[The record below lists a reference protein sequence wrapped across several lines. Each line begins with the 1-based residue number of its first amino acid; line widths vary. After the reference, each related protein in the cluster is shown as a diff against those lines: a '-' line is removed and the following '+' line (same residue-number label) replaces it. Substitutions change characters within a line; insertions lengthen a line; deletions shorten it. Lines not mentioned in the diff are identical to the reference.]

1 MKQKILLPFLIL
13 YYTFTGVTATYGQS
27 REITLTLD
35 DAIALAADSSLT
47 AFRYKNMYRS
57 SYWAYRSYRA
67 NRLPSL
73 TLDLIPAQ
81 YYRNMTQRYDSENDM
96 DLFREQQ
103 MFSASGGLSLR
114 QNVDFLGGT
123 LYANTELDYLY
134 NFGDT
139 RYSQFSAIPFQ
150 IGYSQNLLGY
160 NAYRWERKIEPLK
173 YERARQ
179 ELIYNIES
187 LSGTV
192 VDYFFSLA
200 LAQANY
206 DLAIRNAAATD
217 TLCRV
222 GERKHAIA
230 AISQADLLTLR
241 LDAVNARNSLQNARI
256 ELQRA
261 MHTLTTYLGLDKET
275 IVKLTLPTIPKLRS
289 IDVDEALAY
298 AKANNPSLLAHEQ
311 SILEAQ
317 QSVDRTSKELYFNA
331 SVNASIGFN
340 QAGERIADAYHRPLA
355 QNVVSVGVSVPLV
368 DWGVRKG
375 KLNMARGNLNVVE
388 IAAKQEEMSIE
399 QEVTMAV
406 GDSYVQH
413 GLIESANQAVQLA
426 ELAYTQTHRRFL
438 IGEADVNA
446 LILAQNRK
454 QTAEQ
459 NYIGALRSFW
469 QTYYKLRRLTLHDFV
484 QGRAITYDM
493 EP

>member
-1 MKQKILLPFLIL
+1 MKQKILLSLFIL
-13 YYTFTGVTATYGQS
+13 YLCTGSAYSQS
-27 REITLTLD
+27 KSITLTLD

-96 DLFREQQ
+96 DIFREQQ
-103 MFSASGGLSLR
+103 MFSASGGLSLQ

-139 RYSQFSAIPFQ
+139 RYSQFSSIPFQ

-192 VDYFFSLA
+192 VDYFFGLA

-206 DLAIRNAAATD
+206 DLAVRNTAATD

-222 GERKHAIA
+222 GECKYAIA

-261 MHTLTTYLGLDKET
+261 MNTLTSYLGLDKET
-275 IVKLTLPTIPKLRS
+275 VISLTLPSVPELRT

-298 AKANNPSLLAHEQ
+298 AKVNNPILLAHEQ
-311 SILEAQ
+311 NILEARQ
-317 QSVDRTSKELYFNA
+317 TVDRTSKELYFNA
-331 SVNASIGFN
+331 SVNASVGFN
-340 QAGERIADAYHRPLA
+340 QVGEHITDAYHRPLA
-355 QNVVSVGVSVPLV
+355 QNVVTIGVSVPLV

-375 KLNMARGNLNVVE
+375 KLNMARGNLSVVE
-388 IAAKQEEMSIE
+388 TAAQQEEVSIE

-413 GLIESANQAVQLA
+413 GLIESAGQAVQLA

-438 IGEADVNA
+438 IGEADVNT
-446 LILAQNRK
+446 LLLAQNRK

-469 QTYYKLRRLTLHDFV
+469 QTYYKLRRLTLHDFI
-484 QGRAITYDM
+484 QGCAITYDM
-493 EP
+493 EL

>member
-1 MKQKILLPFLIL
+1 MKQKILLSLFIL
-13 YYTFTGVTATYGQS
+13 YLCTGSAYSQS
-27 REITLTLD
+27 KSITLTLD

-96 DLFREQQ
+96 DIFREQQ
-103 MFSASGGLSLR
+103 MFSASGGLSLQ

-139 RYSQFSAIPFQ
+139 RYSQFSSIPFQ

-192 VDYFFSLA
+192 VDYFFGLA

-206 DLAIRNAAATD
+206 DLAVRNTAATD

-222 GERKHAIA
+222 GECKYAIA

-261 MHTLTTYLGLDKET
+261 MHTLTSYLGLDKET
-275 IVKLTLPTIPKLRS
+275 VISLTLPSVPELRT

-298 AKANNPSLLAHEQ
+298 AKVNNPILLAHEQ
-311 SILEAQ
+311 NILEARQ
-317 QSVDRTSKELYFNA
+317 TVDRTSKELYFNA
-331 SVNASIGFN
+331 SVNASVGFN
-340 QAGERIADAYHRPLA
+340 QVGEHITDAYHRPLA
-355 QNVVSVGVSVPLV
+355 QNVVTIGVSVPLV

-375 KLNMARGNLNVVE
+375 KLNMARGNLSVVE
-388 IAAKQEEMSIE
+388 TAAQQEEVSIE

-413 GLIESANQAVQLA
+413 GLIESADQAVQLA

-446 LILAQNRK
+446 LLLAQNRK

-469 QTYYKLRRLTLHDFV
+469 QTYYKLRRLTLHDFI
-484 QGRAITYDM
+484 QGCAITYDM
-493 EP
+493 EL

>member
-1 MKQKILLPFLIL
+1 MKQKILLSLFIL
-13 YYTFTGVTATYGQS
+13 YLCTGSAYSQS
-27 REITLTLD
+27 KSITLTLD

-96 DLFREQQ
+96 DIFREQQ
-103 MFSASGGLSLR
+103 MFSASGGLSLQ

-139 RYSQFSAIPFQ
+139 RYSQFSSIPFQ

-192 VDYFFSLA
+192 VDYFFGLA

-206 DLAIRNAAATD
+206 DLAVRNTAATD

-222 GERKHAIA
+222 GECKYAIA

-261 MHTLTTYLGLDKET
+261 MHTLTSYLGLDKET
-275 IVKLTLPTIPKLRS
+275 VISLTLPSVPELRT

-298 AKANNPSLLAHEQ
+298 AKVNNPTLLAHEQ
-311 SILEAQ
+311 NILEARQ
-317 QSVDRTSKELYFNA
+317 TVDRTSKELYFNA
-331 SVNASIGFN
+331 SVNASVGFN
-340 QAGERIADAYHRPLA
+340 QVGEHITDAYHRPLA
-355 QNVVSVGVSVPLV
+355 QNVVTIGVSVPLV

-375 KLNMARGNLNVVE
+375 KLNMARGNLSVVE
-388 IAAKQEEMSIE
+388 TAAQQEEVSIE
-399 QEVTMAV
+399 QEVMMAV

-413 GLIESANQAVQLA
+413 GLIESAGQAVQLA

-438 IGEADVNA
+438 IGEADVNT
-446 LILAQNRK
+446 LLLAQNRK

-469 QTYYKLRRLTLHDFV
+469 QTYYKLRRLTLHDFI
-484 QGRAITYDM
+484 QGCAITYDM
-493 EP
+493 EL

>member
-1 MKQKILLPFLIL
+1 MKQKILLSLFIL
-13 YYTFTGVTATYGQS
+13 YLCTGSAYSQS
-27 REITLTLD
+27 KSITLTLD

-81 YYRNMTQRYDSENDM
+81 YYRNMAQRYDSESDM
-96 DLFREQQ
+96 DIFREQQ
-103 MFSASGGLSLR
+103 MFSASGGLSLQ

-139 RYSQFSAIPFQ
+139 RYSQFSSIPFQ

-192 VDYFFSLA
+192 VDYFFGLA

-206 DLAIRNAAATD
+206 DLAVRNAAATD

-222 GERKHAIA
+222 GERKYAIA

-241 LDAVNARNSLQNARI
+241 LDAVNARNSLQNAHI
-256 ELQRA
+256 ELRRA
-261 MHTLTTYLGLDKET
+261 MHTLTSYLGLDKET
-275 IVKLTLPTIPKLRS
+275 VINLTLPSVPELRT

-298 AKANNPSLLAHEQ
+298 AKANNPTLLAHEQ
-311 SILEAQ
+311 NILEARQ
-317 QSVDRTSKELYFNA
+317 TVDRTSKELYFNA
-331 SVNASIGFN
+331 SVNACVGFN
-340 QAGERIADAYHRPLA
+340 QVGEHITDAYHRPLA
-355 QNVVSVGVSVPLV
+355 QNVVTIGVSVPLV

-375 KLNMARGNLNVVE
+375 KLNMARGNLSVVE
-388 IAAKQEEMSIE
+388 TAAQQEEVSIE

-413 GLIESANQAVQLA
+413 GLIESASQAVQLA
-426 ELAYTQTHRRFL
+426 ELVYTQTHRRFL

-446 LILAQNRK
+446 LLLAQNRK

-469 QTYYKLRRLTLHDFV
+469 QTYYKLRRLTLHDFI
-484 QGRAITYDM
+484 QGCAITYDM
-493 EP
+493 EL

>member
-1 MKQKILLPFLIL
+1 MKQKILLSLFIL
-13 YYTFTGVTATYGQS
+13 YLCTGSAYSQS
-27 REITLTLD
+27 KSITLTLD

-96 DLFREQQ
+96 DIFREQQ
-103 MFSASGGLSLR
+103 MFSASGGLSLQ

-139 RYSQFSAIPFQ
+139 RYSQFSSIPFQ

-192 VDYFFSLA
+192 VDYFFGLA

-206 DLAIRNAAATD
+206 DLAVRNTAATD

-222 GERKHAIA
+222 GECKYAIA

-261 MHTLTTYLGLDKET
+261 MHTLTSYLGLDKET
-275 IVKLTLPTIPKLRS
+275 VISLTLPSVPELRT

-298 AKANNPSLLAHEQ
+298 AKANNPTLLAHEQ
-311 SILEAQ
+311 NILEARQ
-317 QSVDRTSKELYFNA
+317 TVDRTSKELYFNA
-331 SVNASIGFN
+331 SVNASVGFN
-340 QAGERIADAYHRPLA
+340 QVGEHITDAYHRPLA
-355 QNVVSVGVSVPLV
+355 QNVVTIGVSVPLV

-375 KLNMARGNLNVVE
+375 KLNMARGNLSVVE
-388 IAAKQEEMSIE
+388 TAAQQEEVSIE

-413 GLIESANQAVQLA
+413 GLIESAGQAVQLA

-446 LILAQNRK
+446 LLLAQNRK

-469 QTYYKLRRLTLHDFV
+469 QTYYKLRRLTLHDFI
-484 QGRAITYDM
+484 QGCAITYDM
-493 EP
+493 EL

>member
-1 MKQKILLPFLIL
+1 MKQKILLSLFIL
-13 YYTFTGVTATYGQS
+13 YLCTGSAYSQS
-27 REITLTLD
+27 KSITLTLD

-57 SYWAYRSYRA
+57 NYWAYRSYRA

-96 DLFREQQ
+96 DIFREQQ
-103 MFSASGGLSLR
+103 MFSASGGLSLQ

-139 RYSQFSAIPFQ
+139 RYSQFSSIPFQ

-192 VDYFFSLA
+192 VDYFFGLA

-206 DLAIRNAAATD
+206 DLAVRNTAATD

-222 GERKHAIA
+222 GECKYAIA

-261 MHTLTTYLGLDKET
+261 MHTLTSYLGLDKET
-275 IVKLTLPTIPKLRS
+275 VISLTLPSVPELHT

-298 AKANNPSLLAHEQ
+298 AKANNPTLLAHEQ
-311 SILEAQ
+311 NILEARQ
-317 QSVDRTSKELYFNA
+317 TVDRTSKELYFNA
-331 SVNASIGFN
+331 SVNASVGFN
-340 QAGERIADAYHRPLA
+340 QVGEHITDAYHRPLA
-355 QNVVSVGVSVPLV
+355 QNVVTIGVSVPLV

-375 KLNMARGNLNVVE
+375 KLNMARGNLSVVE
-388 IAAKQEEMSIE
+388 TAAQQEEVSIE

-413 GLIESANQAVQLA
+413 GLIESAGQAVQLA

-438 IGEADVNA
+438 IGEADVNT
-446 LILAQNRK
+446 LLLAQNRK

-469 QTYYKLRRLTLHDFV
+469 QTYYKLRRLTLHDFI
-484 QGRAITYDM
+484 QGCAITYDM
-493 EP
+493 EL

>member
-1 MKQKILLPFLIL
+1 MKQKILLSLFIL
-13 YYTFTGVTATYGQS
+13 YLCTGSAYSQS
-27 REITLTLD
+27 KSITLTLD

-81 YYRNMTQRYDSENDM
+81 YYRNMAQRYDSESDM
-96 DLFREQQ
+96 DIFREQQ
-103 MFSASGGLSLR
+103 MFSASGGLSLQ

-139 RYSQFSAIPFQ
+139 RYSQFSSIPFQ

-192 VDYFFSLA
+192 VDYFFGLA

-206 DLAIRNAAATD
+206 DLAVRNAAATD

-222 GERKHAIA
+222 GERKYAIA

-256 ELQRA
+256 ELRRA
-261 MHTLTTYLGLDKET
+261 MHTLTSYLGLDKET
-275 IVKLTLPTIPKLRS
+275 VIDLTLPSVPELRT

-298 AKANNPSLLAHEQ
+298 AKANNPTLLAHEQ
-311 SILEAQ
+311 NILEARQ
-317 QSVDRTSKELYFNA
+317 TVDRTSKELYFNA
-331 SVNASIGFN
+331 SVNASVGFN
-340 QAGERIADAYHRPLA
+340 QVGEHITDAYHRPLA
-355 QNVVSVGVSVPLV
+355 QNVVTIGVSVPLV

-375 KLNMARGNLNVVE
+375 KLNMARGNLSVVE
-388 IAAKQEEMSIE
+388 TAAQQEEVSIE

-413 GLIESANQAVQLA
+413 GLIESASQAVQLA
-426 ELAYTQTHRRFL
+426 ELVYTQTHRRFL

-446 LILAQNRK
+446 LLLAQNRK

-469 QTYYKLRRLTLHDFV
+469 QTYYKLRRLTLHDFI
-484 QGRAITYDM
+484 QGCAITYDM
-493 EP
+493 EL

>member
-1 MKQKILLPFLIL
+1 MKQKILLSLFIL
-13 YYTFTGVTATYGQS
+13 YLCTGSAYSQS
-27 REITLTLD
+27 KSITLTLD

-57 SYWAYRSYRA
+57 NYWAYRSYRA

-96 DLFREQQ
+96 DIFREQQ
-103 MFSASGGLSLR
+103 MFSASGGLSLQ

-139 RYSQFSAIPFQ
+139 RYSQFSSIPFQ

-192 VDYFFSLA
+192 VDYFFGLA

-206 DLAIRNAAATD
+206 DLAVRNTAATD

-222 GERKHAIA
+222 GECKYAIA

-261 MHTLTTYLGLDKET
+261 MHTLTSYLGLDKET
-275 IVKLTLPTIPKLRS
+275 VISLTLPSVPELRT

-298 AKANNPSLLAHEQ
+298 AKVNNPTLLTHEQ
-311 SILEAQ
+311 NILEARQ
-317 QSVDRTSKELYFNA
+317 TVDRTSKELYFNA
-331 SVNASIGFN
+331 SVNASVGFN
-340 QAGERIADAYHRPLA
+340 QVGEHITDAYHRPLA
-355 QNVVSVGVSVPLV
+355 QNVVTIGVSVPLV

-375 KLNMARGNLNVVE
+375 KLNMARGKLSVVE
-388 IAAKQEEMSIE
+388 TAAQQEEVSIE

-413 GLIESANQAVQLA
+413 GLIESASQAVQLA

>member
-206 DLAIRNAAATD
+206 DLAMRNAAATD

-222 GERKHAIA
+222 GERKYAIA
-230 AISQADLLTLR
+230 AISQADLLIPALTQTLYR
-241 LDAVNARNSLQNARI
+241 LAVCSQVDFFAIN
-256 ELQRA
+256 
-261 MHTLTTYLGLDKET
+261 GLESVNGGAGVGFTVGK
-275 IVKLTLPTIPKLRS
+275 VR
-289 IDVDEALAY
+289 VD
-298 AKANNPSLLAHEQ
+298 AKASTGATGAM
-311 SILEAQ
+311 S
-317 QSVDRTSKELYFNA
+317 A
-331 SVNASIGFN
+331 SVSPA
-340 QAGERIADAYHRPLA
+340 A
-355 QNVVSVGVSVPLV
+355 VSYLEQTGLLYPGVPVFG
-368 DWGVRKG
+368 GV
-375 KLNMARGNLNVVE
+375 LC
-388 IAAKQEEMSIE
+388 
-399 QEVTMAV
+399 
-406 GDSYVQH
+406 
-413 GLIESANQAVQLA
+413 
-426 ELAYTQTHRRFL
+426 
-438 IGEADVNA
+438 
-446 LILAQNRK
+446 
-454 QTAEQ
+454 
-459 NYIGALRSFW
+459 
-469 QTYYKLRRLTLHDFV
+469 
-484 QGRAITYDM
+484 
-493 EP
+493 

>member
-1 MKQKILLPFLIL
+1 MKQKILLSLFIL
-13 YYTFTGVTATYGQS
+13 YLCTGSAYSQS
-27 REITLTLD
+27 KSITLTLD

-81 YYRNMTQRYDSENDM
+81 YYRNMAQRYDSESDM
-96 DLFREQQ
+96 DIFREQQ
-103 MFSASGGLSLR
+103 MFSASGGLSLQ

-139 RYSQFSAIPFQ
+139 RYSQFSSIPFQ

-192 VDYFFSLA
+192 VDYFFGLA

-206 DLAIRNAAATD
+206 DLAVRNAAATD

-222 GERKHAIA
+222 GERKYAIA

-256 ELQRA
+256 ELRRA
-261 MHTLTTYLGLDKET
+261 MHTLTSYLGLDKET
-275 IVKLTLPTIPKLRS
+275 VIHLTLPSVPELRT

-298 AKANNPSLLAHEQ
+298 AKANNPTLLAHEQ
-311 SILEAQ
+311 NILEARQ
-317 QSVDRTSKELYFNA
+317 TVDRTSKELYFNA
-331 SVNASIGFN
+331 SVNASVGFN
-340 QAGERIADAYHRPLA
+340 QVGEHITDAYHRPLA
-355 QNVVSVGVSVPLV
+355 QNVVTIGVSVPLV

-375 KLNMARGNLNVVE
+375 KLNMARGNLSVVE
-388 IAAKQEEMSIE
+388 TAAQQEEVSIE

-413 GLIESANQAVQLA
+413 GLIESASQAVQLA
-426 ELAYTQTHRRFL
+426 ELVYTQTHRRFL

-446 LILAQNRK
+446 LLLAQNRK

-469 QTYYKLRRLTLHDFV
+469 QTYYKLRRLTLHDFI
-484 QGRAITYDM
+484 QGCAITYDM
-493 EP
+493 EL

>member
-1 MKQKILLPFLIL
+1 M
-13 YYTFTGVTATYGQS
+13 
-27 REITLTLD
+27 
-35 DAIALAADSSLT
+35 
-47 AFRYKNMYRS
+47 
-57 SYWAYRSYRA
+57 
-67 NRLPSL
+67 
-73 TLDLIPAQ
+73 
-81 YYRNMTQRYDSENDM
+81 
-96 DLFREQQ
+96 
-103 MFSASGGLSLR
+103 
-114 QNVDFLGGT
+114 
-123 LYANTELDYLY
+123 YANTELDYLY

-139 RYSQFSAIPFQ
+139 RYSQFSSIPFQ

-173 YERARQ
+173 YEQARQ

-192 VDYFFSLA
+192 VDYFFGLA

-206 DLAIRNAAATD
+206 DLAVRNAAATD

-222 GERKHAIA
+222 GERKYAIA

-261 MHTLTTYLGLDKET
+261 MHTLTSYLGLDKET
-275 IVKLTLPTIPKLRS
+275 VINLTLPSVPELRT

-298 AKANNPSLLAHEQ
+298 AKANNPTLLAHEQ
-311 SILEAQ
+311 NILEARQ
-317 QSVDRTSKELYFNA
+317 TVDRTSKELYFNA
-331 SVNASIGFN
+331 SVNASVGFN
-340 QAGERIADAYHRPLA
+340 QVGEHITDAYHRPLA
-355 QNVVSVGVSVPLV
+355 QNVVTIGVSVPLV

-375 KLNMARGNLNVVE
+375 KLNMARGNLSVVE
-388 IAAKQEEMSIE
+388 TAAQQEEVSIE

-413 GLIESANQAVQLA
+413 GLIESAGQAVQLA

-446 LILAQNRK
+446 LLLAQNRK

-459 NYIGALRSFW
+459 NYIGALRCFW

-484 QGRAITYDM
+484 QGCAITYDM
-493 EP
+493 EL

>member
-1 MKQKILLPFLIL
+1 MKQKILLSLFIL
-13 YYTFTGVTATYGQS
+13 YLCTGSAYSQS
-27 REITLTLD
+27 KSITLTLD

-96 DLFREQQ
+96 DIFREQQ
-103 MFSASGGLSLR
+103 MFSASGGLSLQ

-139 RYSQFSAIPFQ
+139 RYSQFSSIPFQ

-192 VDYFFSLA
+192 VDYFFGLA

-206 DLAIRNAAATD
+206 DLAVRNTAATD

-222 GERKHAIA
+222 GECKYAIA

-261 MHTLTTYLGLDKET
+261 MHTLTSYLGLDKET
-275 IVKLTLPTIPKLRS
+275 VISLTLPSVPELRT

-298 AKANNPSLLAHEQ
+298 AKANNPTLLAHEQ
-311 SILEAQ
+311 NILEARQ
-317 QSVDRTSKELYFNA
+317 TVDRTSKELYFNA
-331 SVNASIGFN
+331 SVNASVGFN
-340 QAGERIADAYHRPLA
+340 QVGEHITDAYHRPLA
-355 QNVVSVGVSVPLV
+355 QNVVTIGVSVPLV

-375 KLNMARGNLNVVE
+375 KLNMARGNLSVVE
-388 IAAKQEEMSIE
+388 TAAQQEEVSIE

-413 GLIESANQAVQLA
+413 GLIESAGQAVQLA

-438 IGEADVNA
+438 IGEADVNT
-446 LILAQNRK
+446 LLLAQNRK

-469 QTYYKLRRLTLHDFV
+469 QTYYKLRRLTLHDFI
-484 QGRAITYDM
+484 QGCAITYDM
-493 EP
+493 EL

>member
-1 MKQKILLPFLIL
+1 MKQKILLSLFIL
-13 YYTFTGVTATYGQS
+13 YLCTGSAYSQS
-27 REITLTLD
+27 KSITLTLD

-96 DLFREQQ
+96 DIFREQQ
-103 MFSASGGLSLR
+103 MFSASGGLSLQ

-123 LYANTELDYLY
+123 LYANTGLDYLY

-139 RYSQFSAIPFQ
+139 RYSQFSSIPFQ

-192 VDYFFSLA
+192 VDYFFGLA

-206 DLAIRNAAATD
+206 DLAVRNTAATD

-222 GERKHAIA
+222 GECKYAIA

-261 MHTLTTYLGLDKET
+261 MHTLTSYLGLDKET
-275 IVKLTLPTIPKLRS
+275 VISLTLPSVPELRT

-298 AKANNPSLLAHEQ
+298 AKVNNPTLLAHEQ
-311 SILEAQ
+311 NILEARQ
-317 QSVDRTSKELYFNA
+317 TVDRTSKELYFNA
-331 SVNASIGFN
+331 SVNASVGFN
-340 QAGERIADAYHRPLA
+340 QVGEHITDAYHRPLA
-355 QNVVSVGVSVPLV
+355 QNVVTIGVSVPLV

-375 KLNMARGNLNVVE
+375 KLNMARGNLSVVE
-388 IAAKQEEMSIE
+388 TAAQQEEVSIE

-413 GLIESANQAVQLA
+413 GLIESAGQAVQLA

-438 IGEADVNA
+438 IGEADVNT
-446 LILAQNRK
+446 LLLAQNRK

-469 QTYYKLRRLTLHDFV
+469 QTYYKLRRLTLHDFI
-484 QGRAITYDM
+484 QGCAITYDM
-493 EP
+493 EL

>member
-1 MKQKILLPFLIL
+1 MKQKILLSLFIL
-13 YYTFTGVTATYGQS
+13 YLCTGSAYSQS
-27 REITLTLD
+27 KSITLTLD

-96 DLFREQQ
+96 DIFREQQ
-103 MFSASGGLSLR
+103 MFSASGGLSLQ

-139 RYSQFSAIPFQ
+139 RYSQFSSIPFQ

-192 VDYFFSLA
+192 VDYFFGLA

-206 DLAIRNAAATD
+206 DLAVRNTAATD

-222 GERKHAIA
+222 GECKYAIA

-261 MHTLTTYLGLDKET
+261 MHTLTSYLGLDKET
-275 IVKLTLPTIPKLRS
+275 VISLTLPSVPELRT

-298 AKANNPSLLAHEQ
+298 AKVNNPTLLAHEQ
-311 SILEAQ
+311 NILEARQ
-317 QSVDRTSKELYFNA
+317 TVDRTSKELYFNA
-331 SVNASIGFN
+331 SVNASVGFN
-340 QAGERIADAYHRPLA
+340 QVGEHITDAYHRPLA
-355 QNVVSVGVSVPLV
+355 QNVVTIGVSVPLV

-375 KLNMARGNLNVVE
+375 KLNMARGNLSVVE
-388 IAAKQEEMSIE
+388 TAAQQEEVSIE

-413 GLIESANQAVQLA
+413 GLIESAGQAVQLA

-438 IGEADVNA
+438 IGEADVNT
-446 LILAQNRK
+446 LLLAQNRK

-469 QTYYKLRRLTLHDFV
+469 QTYYKLRRLTLHDFI
-484 QGRAITYDM
+484 QGCAITYDM
-493 EP
+493 EL

>member
-1 MKQKILLPFLIL
+1 MKQKILLSLFIL
-13 YYTFTGVTATYGQS
+13 YLCTGSAYSQS
-27 REITLTLD
+27 KSITLTLD

-96 DLFREQQ
+96 DIFREQQ
-103 MFSASGGLSLR
+103 MFSASGGLSLQ

-139 RYSQFSAIPFQ
+139 RYSQFSSIPFQ

-192 VDYFFSLA
+192 VDYFFGLA

-206 DLAIRNAAATD
+206 DLAVRNTAATD

-222 GERKHAIA
+222 GECKYAIA

-261 MHTLTTYLGLDKET
+261 MHTLTSYLGLDKET
-275 IVKLTLPTIPKLRS
+275 VISLTLPSVPELRT

-298 AKANNPSLLAHEQ
+298 AKVNNPTLLAHEQ
-311 SILEAQ
+311 NILEARQ
-317 QSVDRTSKELYFNA
+317 TVDRTSKELYFNA
-331 SVNASIGFN
+331 SVNASVGFN
-340 QAGERIADAYHRPLA
+340 QVGEHITDAYHRPLT
-355 QNVVSVGVSVPLV
+355 QNVVTIGVSVPLV

-375 KLNMARGNLNVVE
+375 KLNMARGNLSVVE
-388 IAAKQEEMSIE
+388 TAAQQEEVSIE

-413 GLIESANQAVQLA
+413 GLIESAGQAVQLA

-446 LILAQNRK
+446 LLLAQNRK

-469 QTYYKLRRLTLHDFV
+469 QTYYKLRRLTLHDFI
-484 QGRAITYDM
+484 QGCAITYDM
-493 EP
+493 EL

>member
-1 MKQKILLPFLIL
+1 M
-13 YYTFTGVTATYGQS
+13 
-27 REITLTLD
+27 
-35 DAIALAADSSLT
+35 
-47 AFRYKNMYRS
+47 
-57 SYWAYRSYRA
+57 
-67 NRLPSL
+67 
-73 TLDLIPAQ
+73 
-81 YYRNMTQRYDSENDM
+81 
-96 DLFREQQ
+96 
-103 MFSASGGLSLR
+103 
-114 QNVDFLGGT
+114 
-123 LYANTELDYLY
+123 YANTELDYLY

-139 RYSQFSAIPFQ
+139 RYSQFSSIPFQ

-192 VDYFFSLA
+192 VDYFFGLA

-206 DLAIRNAAATD
+206 DLAVRNAAATD

-222 GERKHAIA
+222 GEHKYAIA

-261 MHTLTTYLGLDKET
+261 MHTLTSYLGLDKET
-275 IVKLTLPTIPKLRS
+275 VINLTLPSVPELRT

-298 AKANNPSLLAHEQ
+298 AKANNPTLLAHEQ
-311 SILEAQ
+311 NILEARQ
-317 QSVDRTSKELYFNA
+317 TVDRTSKELYFNA
-331 SVNASIGFN
+331 SVNASVGFN
-340 QAGERIADAYHRPLA
+340 QVGEHITDAYHRPLA
-355 QNVVSVGVSVPLV
+355 QNVVTIGVSVPLV

-375 KLNMARGNLNVVE
+375 KLNMARGNLSVVE
-388 IAAKQEEMSIE
+388 TAAQQEEVSIE

-413 GLIESANQAVQLA
+413 GLIESAGQAVQLA

-446 LILAQNRK
+446 LLLAQNRK

-459 NYIGALRSFW
+459 NYIGALRCFW

-484 QGRAITYDM
+484 QGCAITYDM
-493 EP
+493 EL

>member
-1 MKQKILLPFLIL
+1 MKQKILLSLFIL
-13 YYTFTGVTATYGQS
+13 YLCTGSAYSQS
-27 REITLTLD
+27 KSITLTLD

-57 SYWAYRSYRA
+57 NYWAYRSYRA

-96 DLFREQQ
+96 DIFREQQ
-103 MFSASGGLSLR
+103 MFSASGGLSLQ

-139 RYSQFSAIPFQ
+139 RYSQFSSIPFQ

-192 VDYFFSLA
+192 VDYFFGLA

-206 DLAIRNAAATD
+206 DLAVRNTAATD

-222 GERKHAIA
+222 GECKYAIA

-261 MHTLTTYLGLDKET
+261 MHTLTSYLGLDKET
-275 IVKLTLPTIPKLRS
+275 VISLTLPSVPELRT

-298 AKANNPSLLAHEQ
+298 AKVNNPTLLAHEQ
-311 SILEAQ
+311 NILEARQ
-317 QSVDRTSKELYFNA
+317 TVDRTSKELYFNA
-331 SVNASIGFN
+331 SVNASVGFN
-340 QAGERIADAYHRPLA
+340 QVGEHITDAYHRPLA
-355 QNVVSVGVSVPLV
+355 QNVVTIGVSVPLV

-375 KLNMARGNLNVVE
+375 KLNMARGNLSVVE
-388 IAAKQEEMSIE
+388 TAAQQEEVSIE

-413 GLIESANQAVQLA
+413 GLIESAGQAVQLA

-446 LILAQNRK
+446 LLLAQNRK

-469 QTYYKLRRLTLHDFV
+469 QTYYKLRRLTLHDFI
-484 QGRAITYDM
+484 QGCAITYDM
-493 EP
+493 EL

>member
-1 MKQKILLPFLIL
+1 MKQKILLSLFIL
-13 YYTFTGVTATYGQS
+13 YLCTGSAYSQS
-27 REITLTLD
+27 KSITLTLD

-81 YYRNMTQRYDSENDM
+81 YYRNMAQRYDSESDM
-96 DLFREQQ
+96 DIFREQQ
-103 MFSASGGLSLR
+103 MFSASGGLSLQ

-139 RYSQFSAIPFQ
+139 RYSQFSSIPFQ

-192 VDYFFSLA
+192 VDYFFGLA

-206 DLAIRNAAATD
+206 DLAVRNAAATD

-222 GERKHAIA
+222 GERKYAIA

-241 LDAVNARNSLQNARI
+241 LDAVNARNSLQNAHI
-256 ELQRA
+256 ELRRA
-261 MHTLTTYLGLDKET
+261 MHTLTSYLGLDKET
-275 IVKLTLPTIPKLRS
+275 VINLTLPSVPELRT

-298 AKANNPSLLAHEQ
+298 AKANNPTLLAHEQ
-311 SILEAQ
+311 NILEARQ
-317 QSVDRTSKELYFNA
+317 TVDRTSKELYFNA
-331 SVNASIGFN
+331 SVNASVGFN
-340 QAGERIADAYHRPLA
+340 QVGEHITDAYHRPLA
-355 QNVVSVGVSVPLV
+355 QNVVTIGVSVPLV

-375 KLNMARGNLNVVE
+375 KLNMARGNLSVVE
-388 IAAKQEEMSIE
+388 TAAQQEEVSIE

-413 GLIESANQAVQLA
+413 GLIESASQAVQLA
-426 ELAYTQTHRRFL
+426 ELVYTQTHRRFL

-446 LILAQNRK
+446 LLLAQNRK

-469 QTYYKLRRLTLHDFV
+469 QTYYKLRRLTLHDFI
-484 QGRAITYDM
+484 QGCAITYDM
-493 EP
+493 EL

>member
-1 MKQKILLPFLIL
+1 MKQKILLSLFIL
-13 YYTFTGVTATYGQS
+13 YLCTGSAYSQS
-27 REITLTLD
+27 KSITLTLD

-96 DLFREQQ
+96 DIFREQQ
-103 MFSASGGLSLR
+103 MFSASGGLSLQ

-139 RYSQFSAIPFQ
+139 RYSQFSSIPFQ

-192 VDYFFSLA
+192 VDYFFGLA

-206 DLAIRNAAATD
+206 DLAVRNTAATD

-222 GERKHAIA
+222 GECKYAIA

-261 MHTLTTYLGLDKET
+261 MHTLTSYLGLDKET
-275 IVKLTLPTIPKLRS
+275 VISLTLPSVPELRT

-298 AKANNPSLLAHEQ
+298 AKVNNPTLLAHEQ
-311 SILEAQ
+311 NILEARQ
-317 QSVDRTSKELYFNA
+317 TVDRTSKELYFNA
-331 SVNASIGFN
+331 SVNASVGFN
-340 QAGERIADAYHRPLA
+340 QVGEHITDAYHRPLA
-355 QNVVSVGVSVPLV
+355 QNVVTIGVSVPLV

-375 KLNMARGNLNVVE
+375 KLNMARGNLSVVE
-388 IAAKQEEMSIE
+388 TAAQQEEVSIE

-413 GLIESANQAVQLA
+413 GLIESAGQAVQLA

-446 LILAQNRK
+446 LLLAQNRK

-469 QTYYKLRRLTLHDFV
+469 QTYYKLRRLTLHDFI
-484 QGRAITYDM
+484 QGCAITYDM
-493 EP
+493 EL

>member
-1 MKQKILLPFLIL
+1 MKQKILLSLFIL
-13 YYTFTGVTATYGQS
+13 YLCTGSAYSQS
-27 REITLTLD
+27 KSITLTLD

-96 DLFREQQ
+96 DIFREQQ
-103 MFSASGGLSLR
+103 MFSASGGLSLQ

-139 RYSQFSAIPFQ
+139 RYSQFSSIPFQ

-192 VDYFFSLA
+192 VDYFFGLA

-206 DLAIRNAAATD
+206 DLAVRNTAATD

-222 GERKHAIA
+222 GECKYAIA

-261 MHTLTTYLGLDKET
+261 MHTLTSYLGLDKET
-275 IVKLTLPTIPKLRS
+275 VISLTLPSVPELRT

-298 AKANNPSLLAHEQ
+298 AKVNNPILLAHEQ
-311 SILEAQ
+311 NILEARQ
-317 QSVDRTSKELYFNA
+317 TVDRTSKELYFNA
-331 SVNASIGFN
+331 SVNASVGFN
-340 QAGERIADAYHRPLA
+340 QVGEHITDAYHRPLA
-355 QNVVSVGVSVPLV
+355 QNVVTIGVSVPLV

-375 KLNMARGNLNVVE
+375 KLNMARGNLSVVE
-388 IAAKQEEMSIE
+388 TAAQQEEVSIE

-413 GLIESANQAVQLA
+413 GLIESAGQAVQLA

-438 IGEADVNA
+438 IGEADVNT
-446 LILAQNRK
+446 LLLAQNRK

-469 QTYYKLRRLTLHDFV
+469 QTYYKLRRLTLHDFI
-484 QGRAITYDM
+484 QGCAITYDM
-493 EP
+493 EL